1 MAFPGLY
8 FRIFEQYI
16 MTDFLDRDQEN
27 NTVVKPHAR
36 ITKRLHVLVLGT
48 KEYLIL
54 WVKNRRSAI
63 VIWTIRLT
71 IVSNCYLST
80 TALWSLTEGKDI

>member
-1 MAFPGLY
+1 
-8 FRIFEQYI
+8 

-27 NTVVKPHAR
+27 NTVVKPHTR

-54 WVKNRRSAI
+54 WVKNRTL

-71 IVSNCYLST
+71 IVSNRYLST
-80 TALWSLTEGKDI
+80 TAL

>member
-27 NTVVKPHAR
+27 NTVVKPHTR
-36 ITKRLHVLVLGT
+36 ITKRLQVLVLGT
-48 KEYLIL
+48 KDYLIL
-54 WVKNRRSAI
+54 
-63 VIWTIRLT
+63 
-71 IVSNCYLST
+71 
-80 TALWSLTEGKDI
+80 